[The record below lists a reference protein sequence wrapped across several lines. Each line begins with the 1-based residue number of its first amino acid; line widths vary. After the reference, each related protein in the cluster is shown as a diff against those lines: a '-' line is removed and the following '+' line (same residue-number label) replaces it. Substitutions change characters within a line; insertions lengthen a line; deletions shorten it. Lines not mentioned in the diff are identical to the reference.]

1 MNPYRHLLCPSQGER
16 LLLQGGRAL
25 VDYSIYLD

>member
-1 MNPYRHLLCPSQGER
+1 MNLYRHLLYPSPVER

-25 VDYSIYLD
+25 VDYSIYLV